1 MYCPLLIPAFQALP
15 FLYLLLW
22 KGDEGT
28 NEYGPQPESKLQN
41 PFSMLALGKLNKKE
55 WQNLIIIVIIIL
67 GFSGYM
73 YYEGQKYWQQKNQVT
88 SGIEDS
94 WTEFTSDKG
103 NFKILLPQTTPN
115 IKDNSDNNKSS
126 QTYTALG
133 KNGGNDNY
141 NENDFNKFINSFE
154 FLKP

>member
-1 MYCPLLIPAFQALP
+1 
-15 FLYLLLW
+15 
-22 KGDEGT
+22 
-28 NEYGPQPESKLQN
+28 
-41 PFSMLALGKLNKKE
+41 MLALGKLNKKE